1 MGISVPISN
10 ISSGYKI
17 LEYCDICLSSVGST
31 LGVKLERNQKRAARV
46 VLREGSVKDPV
57 SQLQGHPTTVSS

>member
-17 LEYCDICLSSVGST
+17 LEYCDICWSSVGST
-31 LGVKLERNQKRAARV
+31 LGAKLERNQRV
-46 VLREGSVKDPV
+46 VLREGFVKDPV
-57 SQLQGHPTTVSS
+57 SQLG